1 MTQGPVETTLISLND
16 APPSMPAERREGE
29 RFLTLF
35 RVGSLHVGERRELCL
50 IKNVSAGG
58 MRIRAY
64 ATIDPGTVVSIE
76 LKCGQPVG
84 GQVTWYRDGDAGI
97 EFDSP
102 IDVVDL
108 LSAGADGPRPR
119 MPRVQVDA
127 AIMLREGANLSRV
140 MLCDL
145 SQGGM
150 KIRCEA
156 WHAPGTNIV
165 VTLPGLSPIA
175 AVICWSDDG
184 FCGVSFNKPLALETL
199 VGWIRERQARKQ
211 RAS

>member
-145 SQGGM
+145 SQGDLS
-150 KIRCEA
+150 
-156 WHAPGTNIV
+156 V
-165 VTLPGLSPIA
+165 FVTRPMP
-175 AVICWSDDG
+175 
-184 FCGVSFNKPLALETL
+184 
-199 VGWIRERQARKQ
+199 WIRDHMPDRMSPACRDGIITAVMKREKPSVMTNTGRTCC
-211 RAS
+211 